1 MPASVAKGNQMNE
14 VIELLDFH
22 FSESVDQYLNV
33 IDSFLW
39 YRLTSS
45 ISVIAIFV
53 SISLNTV

>member
-53 SISLNTV
+53 NVLLNTV

>member
-33 IDSFLW
+33 IDSFL
-39 YRLTSS
+39 
-45 ISVIAIFV
+45 
-53 SISLNTV
+53 